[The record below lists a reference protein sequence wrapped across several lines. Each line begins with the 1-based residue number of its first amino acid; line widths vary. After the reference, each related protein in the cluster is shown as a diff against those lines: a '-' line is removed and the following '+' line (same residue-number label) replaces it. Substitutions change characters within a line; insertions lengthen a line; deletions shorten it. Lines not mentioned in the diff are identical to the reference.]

1 MTTTDSRRPR
11 TAAARVLALLVA
23 ANGRADPRELQA
35 LDGLGAFER
44 LGLSRARFLALVHDG
59 LQEVGYGLA
68 ECSWLRARDE
78 AYIDQLLDAVAEPQ
92 ERLLVCRL
100 AAAAI
105 AADGQVSHDEH
116 LVFNHVLARWRIERS
131 RLVDPGLHD
140 GAAGAG
146 PDSDAGPPRRPGV
159 PEPTGLRHVA

>member
-1 MTTTDSRRPR
+1 MTTNESRQPR

-23 ANGRADPRELQA
+23 ANGRADPRELQM
-35 LDGLGAFER
+35 LETLGAFER
-44 LGLSRARFLALVHDG
+44 LGLSRARFLALVRDG
-59 LQEVGYGLA
+59 LQAVGYGLA

-78 AYIDQLLDAVAEPQ
+78 AYVDRLLEAVTEPQ

-116 LVFNHVLARWRIERS
+116 LVFNHVLARWRIDRS
-131 RLVDPGLHD
+131 MRADPVPRD
-140 GAAGAG
+140 GGAG
-146 PDSDAGPPRRPGV
+146 IEGPSPRRPGAL
-159 PEPTGLRHVA
+159 EPMRPCHLA